1 MTATVSSAPAVA
13 SVPRTS
19 ASLESGVAGLSIALL
34 LLGLLV
40 LVGLPLWALLSKS
53 LYSDGVFVGLQNF
66 VAYVTTPSLFRSVG
80 NSLAVAALTTLIV
93 VPIAFAYAYALTRST
108 MPAKGFFYSTALVP
122 LFAPSLL
129 PAIALIYFFGNQG
142 FLKSWMFGGT
152 IYGPV
157 GIVMAEVFYCFP
169 HALTILI
176 AALRLADARL
186 YEAADALGA
195 SRSRIFFTV
204 TLGGAKYGLISAVV
218 VVFTLVITDFGI
230 PKVIGGQFSVLA
242 TDVYKQVMGQQN
254 FEMGAV
260 VGVILLIPAVVAFFV
275 DRIAQ
280 RRQVALLSARAVPY
294 QPKPRVWRDRA
305 ALAICTFVSFIF
317 LAVLGMAVWASFVTY
332 WPYNLALTLNHYVF
346 ENADSSGWQPFFN
359 SLKVAT
365 YTALFGTMVIFF
377 GAYLI
382 EKIRPYRGLRILAQ
396 FVAML
401 PMAVPGL
408 VLGLG
413 YIFFFNAPWNPLN
426 ILYGTIA
433 ILVLNCTAHFYT
445 VPHIT
450 ATTALKQID
459 PEFEAVSASMKVP
472 FWRTFSRVT
481 VPISL
486 PAILDIAVY
495 LFVNAM
501 TTVSAVIFLYST
513 DTKLASI
520 ASVSMDESGFTASA
534 AGMCVLI
541 VGASM
546 AAKLLQVV
554 IDRVVLQKFQAW
566 RRR

>member
-1 MTATVSSAPAVA
+1 MTATTAT
-13 SVPRTS
+13 VPRTAASYDS
-19 ASLESGVAGLSIALL
+19 AVAGTAIALL
-34 LLGLLV
+34 LFALLV

-53 LYSDGVFVGLQNF
+53 LYSDGVFVGLRNF

-108 MPAKGFFYSTALVP
+108 MPAKGLFYSTALVP

-142 FLKSWMFGGT
+142 FLKSWMLGGT

-195 SRSRIFFTV
+195 SRTRIFFTV

-218 VVFTLVITDFGI
+218 VVFTLVLTDFGI

-260 VGVILLIPAVVAFFV
+260 VGVILLIPAIIAFFV

-294 QPKPRVWRDRA
+294 QPKPRLWRDRA
-305 ALAICTFVSFIF
+305 ALAVCIFVSAIF

-359 SLKVAT
+359 SLKVAA
-365 YTALFGTMVIFF
+365 YTAVIGTSVIFF

-459 PEFEAVSASMKVP
+459 PEFESVSASMKVP
-472 FWRTFSRVT
+472 FWRTFTRVT

-486 PAILDIAVY
+486 PAILDISVY

-520 ASVSMDESGFTASA
+520 ASVSMDEAGFTASA
-534 AGMCVLI
+534 AGMCILI
-541 VGASM
+541 VAASM

-554 IDRVVLQKFQAW
+554 IDRAVLQKFQAW
-566 RRR
+566 RKR

>member
-1 MTATVSSAPAVA
+1 MTSTSPTTSRTAA
-13 SVPRTS
+13 SFDQT
-19 ASLESGVAGLSIALL
+19 LAGGAIVVLL
-34 LLGLLV
+34 FGLLV

-53 LYSDGVFVGLQNF
+53 LYSDGVYVGLQNF

-93 VPIAFAYAYALTRST
+93 VPIAFAYAYALTRSA
-108 MPAKGFFYSTALVP
+108 MPAKGLFYSTALVP

-142 FLKSWMFGGT
+142 FLKSWIFGGT

-157 GIVMAEVFYCFP
+157 GIVMAEVFYTFP

-195 SRSRIFFTV
+195 SRARIFFTV

-260 VGVILLIPAVVAFFV
+260 VGVILLIPAVVAFFI

-294 QPKPRVWRDRA
+294 QPKPRLWRDRA
-305 ALAICTFVSFIF
+305 ALAVCIVVSAIF
-317 LAVLGMAVWASFVTY
+317 LAVLGMAIWASLVTY
-332 WPYNLALTLNHYVF
+332 WPYNLSLTLNHYVF

-359 SLKVAT
+359 SLKVAA

-445 VPHIT
+445 VPHI
-450 ATTALKQID
+450 AAATALKQLD
-459 PEFEAVSASMKVP
+459 PEFESVSASMKVP

-486 PAILDIAVY
+486 PVILDIAVY

-520 ASVSMDESGFTASA
+520 ASVSMDEAGFTASA
-534 AGMCVLI
+534 AGMCILI
-541 VGASM
+541 VAASM
-546 AAKLLQVV
+546 AAKLLQVAV
-554 IDRVVLQKFQAW
+554 DRVVLQKFQAW
-566 RRR
+566 RKR

>member
-1 MTATVSSAPAVA
+1 MTSTSPTA
-13 SVPRTS
+13 PRTA
-19 ASLESGVAGLSIALL
+19 ASFDQTLAGGAIVLL
-34 LLGLLV
+34 LFGLLV

-53 LYSDGVFVGLQNF
+53 LYSNGVYVGLQNF

-93 VPIAFAYAYALTRST
+93 VPIAFAYAYALTRSA
-108 MPAKGFFYSTALVP
+108 MPAKGLFYSTALVP

-157 GIVMAEVFYCFP
+157 GIVMAEVFYTFP

-195 SRSRIFFTV
+195 SRARIFFTV

-260 VGVILLIPAVVAFFV
+260 VGVILLIPAVVAFFI

-294 QPKPRVWRDRA
+294 QPKPRLWRDRA
-305 ALAICTFVSFIF
+305 ALAVCIVVSAIF
-317 LAVLGMAVWASFVTY
+317 LAVLGMAIWASLVTY
-332 WPYNLALTLNHYVF
+332 WPYNLSLTLNHYVF

-359 SLKVAT
+359 SLKVAA

-445 VPHIT
+445 VPHI
-450 ATTALKQID
+450 AAATALKQLD
-459 PEFEAVSASMKVP
+459 PEFESVSASMKVP

-486 PAILDIAVY
+486 PVILDIAVY

-520 ASVSMDESGFTASA
+520 ASVSMDEAGFTASA
-534 AGMCVLI
+534 AGMCILI
-541 VGASM
+541 VAASM
-546 AAKLLQVV
+546 AAKLLQVAV
-554 IDRVVLQKFQAW
+554 DRVVLQKFQAW
-566 RRR
+566 RKR

>member
-1 MTATVSSAPAVA
+1 MTSTSPTARRTAA
-13 SVPRTS
+13 SFDQT
-19 ASLESGVAGLSIALL
+19 LAGGAILL
-34 LLGLLV
+34 LLFGLLV

-53 LYSDGVFVGLQNF
+53 LYSDGVYVGLQNF

-93 VPIAFAYAYALTRST
+93 VPIAFAYAYALTRSA
-108 MPAKGFFYSTALVP
+108 MPAKGLFYSTALVP

-195 SRSRIFFTV
+195 SRARIFFTV

-260 VGVILLIPAVVAFFV
+260 VGVILLIPAVVAFFI

-294 QPKPRVWRDRA
+294 QPKPRLWRDRA
-305 ALAICTFVSFIF
+305 ALAVCIVVSAIF
-317 LAVLGMAVWASFVTY
+317 LAVLGMAIWASLVTY
-332 WPYNLALTLNHYVF
+332 WPYNLSLTLNHYVF

-359 SLKVAT
+359 SLKVAA
-365 YTALFGTMVIFF
+365 YTAVFGTMVIFF

-445 VPHIT
+445 VPHI
-450 ATTALKQID
+450 AAATALKQLD
-459 PEFEAVSASMKVP
+459 PEFESVSASMKVP

-486 PAILDIAVY
+486 PVILDIAVY

-520 ASVSMDESGFTASA
+520 ASVSMDEAGFTASA
-534 AGMCVLI
+534 AGMCILI
-541 VGASM
+541 VAASM
-546 AAKLLQVV
+546 AAKLLQVLL
-554 IDRVVLQKFQAW
+554 DRVVLQKFQAW
-566 RRR
+566 RKR

>member
-1 MTATVSSAPAVA
+1 MTSTSPAA
-13 SVPRTS
+13 PRTA
-19 ASLESGVAGLSIALL
+19 ASFDQTLAGGAIVLL
-34 LLGLLV
+34 LFGLLV

-53 LYSDGVFVGLQNF
+53 LYSDGVYVGLQNF

-93 VPIAFAYAYALTRST
+93 VPIAFAYAYALTRSA
-108 MPAKGFFYSTALVP
+108 MPAKGLFYSTALVP

-157 GIVMAEVFYCFP
+157 GIVMAEVFYTFP

-195 SRSRIFFTV
+195 SRARIFFTV

-260 VGVILLIPAVVAFFV
+260 VGVILLIPAVVAFFI

-294 QPKPRVWRDRA
+294 QPKPRLWRDRA
-305 ALAICTFVSFIF
+305 ALAVCIVVSAIF
-317 LAVLGMAVWASFVTY
+317 LAVLGMAIWASLVTY
-332 WPYNLALTLNHYVF
+332 WPYNLSLTLNHYVF

-359 SLKVAT
+359 SLKVAA

-445 VPHIT
+445 VPHI
-450 ATTALKQID
+450 AAATALKQLD
-459 PEFEAVSASMKVP
+459 PEFESVSASMKVP

-486 PAILDIAVY
+486 PVILDIAVY

-520 ASVSMDESGFTASA
+520 ASVSMDEAGFTASA
-534 AGMCVLI
+534 AGMCILI
-541 VGASM
+541 VAASM
-546 AAKLLQVV
+546 AAKLLQVAV
-554 IDRVVLQKFQAW
+554 DRVVLQKFQAW
-566 RRR
+566 RKR

>member
-1 MTATVSSAPAVA
+1 MTSTSPTA
-13 SVPRTS
+13 PRTA
-19 ASLESGVAGLSIALL
+19 ASFDQSLAGGAILL
-34 LLGLLV
+34 LLFGLLV

-53 LYSDGVFVGLQNF
+53 LYSDGVYVGLQNF

-93 VPIAFAYAYALTRST
+93 VPIAFAYAYALTRSA
-108 MPAKGFFYSTALVP
+108 MPAKGLFYSTALVP

-195 SRSRIFFTV
+195 SRARIFFTV

-260 VGVILLIPAVVAFFV
+260 VGVILLIPAVVAFFI
-275 DRIAQ
+275 DRVAQ

-294 QPKPRVWRDRA
+294 VPKPRLWRDRA
-305 ALAICTFVSFIF
+305 ALAVCIVVSVIF
-317 LAVLGMAVWASFVTY
+317 LAVLGMAVWASLVTY
-332 WPYNLALTLNHYVF
+332 WPYNLSLTLNHYVF

-359 SLKVAT
+359 SLNVAA
-365 YTALFGTMVIFF
+365 YTAVFGTMVIFF

-426 ILYGTIA
+426 IFYGTIA

-445 VPHIT
+445 VPHIA
-450 ATTALKQID
+450 ATTALKQLD
-459 PEFEAVSASMKVP
+459 PEFESVSASMKVP

-481 VPISL
+481 VPISM
-486 PAILDIAVY
+486 PVILDIAVY

-534 AGMCVLI
+534 AGMCILI
-541 VGASM
+541 VAASM

-554 IDRVVLQKFQAW
+554 VDRVVLQKFQAW
-566 RRR
+566 RKR

>member
-1 MTATVSSAPAVA
+1 MTATVPT
-13 SVPRTS
+13 VPRTAASFDS
-19 ASLESGVAGLSIALL
+19 AVAGGAIVVLL
-34 LLGLLV
+34 CGLLV

-53 LYSDGVFVGLQNF
+53 LYADGVFVGLQNF
-66 VAYVTTPSLFRSVG
+66 VAYVTTPALFRSVG

-93 VPIAFAYAYALTRST
+93 VPIAFAYAYALTRSA
-108 MPAKGFFYSTALVP
+108 MPAKGLFYSTALVP

-129 PAIALIYFFGNQG
+129 PAIALVYFFGNQG
-142 FLKSWMFGGT
+142 FLKSWMLGGT

-157 GIVMAEVFYCFP
+157 GIVMAEVFYTFP

-242 TDVYKQVMGQQN
+242 TDVYKQVVGQQN

-260 VGVILLIPAVVAFFV
+260 VGVILLIPAVVAFFI

-294 QPKPRVWRDRA
+294 QPKPRLWRDRA
-305 ALAICTFVSFIF
+305 SLTVCVVVSIIF

-359 SLKVAT
+359 SLKVAA
-365 YTALFGTMVIFF
+365 YTAALGTTVIFF
-377 GAYLI
+377 GSYLV
-382 EKIRPYRGLRILAQ
+382 EKMRPYRGLRLLVH

-450 ATTALKQID
+450 ATTALKQLD
-459 PEFEAVSASMKVP
+459 PEFESVSASMKVP

-486 PAILDIAVY
+486 PAILDISVY
-495 LFVNAM
+495 LFVSAM

-520 ASVSMDESGFTASA
+520 ASVSMDEAGFTASA

-541 VGASM
+541 VAASM
-546 AAKLLQVV
+546 AAKLLQVA

-566 RRR
+566 RKR

>member
-1 MTATVSSAPAVA
+1 MYMTATAPTA
-13 SVPRTS
+13 SVVPRTA
-19 ASLESGVAGLSIALL
+19 ASYDAGIAGAAIVLL
-34 LLGLLV
+34 LVALLV

-53 LYSDGVFVGLQNF
+53 LYSDGVYVGLQNF
-66 VAYVTTPSLFRSVG
+66 IAYVTTPSLFRSVG

-108 MPAKGFFYSTALVP
+108 MPAKGLFYSTALLP

-142 FLKSWMFGGT
+142 FLKSWMLGGT

-169 HALTILI
+169 HALTIII

-195 SRSRIFFTV
+195 SRARIFFTV

-275 DRIAQ
+275 DRVAQ

-294 QPKPRVWRDRA
+294 QPKPRLWRDRA
-305 ALAICTFVSFIF
+305 SLAVCIFVSVIF
-317 LAVLGMAVWASFVTY
+317 LAVLGMALWASFVTY
-332 WPYNLALTLNHYVF
+332 WPYNLKLTLNHYAF

-359 SLKVAT
+359 SLKVAA
-365 YTALFGTMVIFF
+365 YTAVIGTMVIFF
-377 GAYLI
+377 GAYLV
-382 EKIRPYRGLRILAQ
+382 EKVRPYRGLRIFVH

-426 ILYGTIA
+426 ILYGTVA

-459 PEFEAVSASMKVP
+459 PEFESVSASMKVP

-486 PAILDIAVY
+486 PVILDIAVY

-520 ASVSMDESGFTASA
+520 ASVSMDEAGFTASA
-534 AGMCVLI
+534 AGMCILI
-541 VGASM
+541 VAASM

-554 IDRVVLQKFQAW
+554 IDRAVLQKFQAW
-566 RRR
+566 RKR

>member
-1 MTATVSSAPAVA
+1 MTTVTAATPAPRSA
-13 SVPRTS
+13 
-19 ASLESGVAGLSIALL
+19 ASLDTAIAGIAIVALVC
-34 LLGLLV
+34 GLLV
-40 LVGLPLWALLSKS
+40 LVGVPLWVLLSKS
-53 LYSDGVFVGLQNF
+53 LYAQGQYVGLRNF
-66 VAYVTTPSLFRSVG
+66 VEYVTTPSLFKSVG
-80 NSLAVAALTTLIV
+80 NSIFVAGLTMLIV

-108 MPAKGFFYSTALVP
+108 MRGKGLFYALALVP

-129 PAIALIYFFGNQG
+129 PAISLIYFFGNQG
-142 FLKSWMFGGT
+142 FLKSWMFGRS

-157 GIVMAEVFYCFP
+157 GIVMAEAFYTFP
-169 HALTILI
+169 HALTILV

-195 SRSRIFFTV
+195 SRLRIFSTV
-204 TLGGAKYGLISAVV
+204 TLGGAKYGLISAAV

-260 VGVILLIPAVVAFFV
+260 VGVILLIPAIIAFFI

-294 QPKPRVWRDRA
+294 SPKPRAWRDRA
-305 ALAICTFVSFIF
+305 SLAVCIIVSGIF
-317 LAVLGMAVWASFVTY
+317 LAVLGMATWASFVTY
-332 WPYNLALTLNHYVF
+332 WPYNLALTLRHYAF
-346 ENADSSGWQPFFN
+346 EVADASGWQPFFN
-359 SLKVAT
+359 SLKVAA
-365 YTALFGTMVIFF
+365 YTAIIGTAVIFF

-382 EKIRPYRGLRILAQ
+382 EKIRPYRGLRVFAQ
-396 FVAML
+396 FMAML

-426 ILYGTIA
+426 IFYATIA

-450 ATTALKQID
+450 ATTALKQLD
-459 PEFEAVSASMKVP
+459 PEFESVSASMKVP
-472 FWRTFSRVT
+472 FWRTFMRVT

-486 PAILDIAVY
+486 PAILDISVY
-495 LFVNAM
+495 LFVSAM

-520 ASVSMDESGFTASA
+520 ASVSMDEAGFTASA

-541 VGASM
+541 VIASM
-546 AAKLLQVV
+546 TVKLLQLLL
-554 IDRVVLQKFQAW
+554 DRIVLRRLQAW
-566 RRR
+566 RTR

>member
-1 MTATVSSAPAVA
+1 
-13 SVPRTS
+13 
-19 ASLESGVAGLSIALL
+19 
-34 LLGLLV
+34 
-40 LVGLPLWALLSKS
+40 
-53 LYSDGVFVGLQNF
+53 
-66 VAYVTTPSLFRSVG
+66 
-80 NSLAVAALTTLIV
+80 
-93 VPIAFAYAYALTRST
+93 
-108 MPAKGFFYSTALVP
+108 
-122 LFAPSLL
+122 
-129 PAIALIYFFGNQG
+129 
-142 FLKSWMFGGT
+142 
-152 IYGPV
+152 
-157 GIVMAEVFYCFP
+157 
-169 HALTILI
+169 
-176 AALRLADARL
+176 
-186 YEAADALGA
+186 
-195 SRSRIFFTV
+195 
-204 TLGGAKYGLISAVV
+204 
-218 VVFTLVITDFGI
+218 
-230 PKVIGGQFSVLA
+230 
-242 TDVYKQVMGQQN
+242 
-254 FEMGAV
+254 
-260 VGVILLIPAVVAFFV
+260 
-275 DRIAQ
+275 
-280 RRQVALLSARAVPY
+280 
-294 QPKPRVWRDRA
+294 
-305 ALAICTFVSFIF
+305 
-317 LAVLGMAVWASFVTY
+317 
-332 WPYNLALTLNHYVF
+332 
-346 ENADSSGWQPFFN
+346 
-359 SLKVAT
+359 
-365 YTALFGTMVIFF
+365 MVIFF

-382 EKIRPYRGLRILAQ
+382 EKIRPYRGLRIFAQ

-534 AGMCVLI
+534 AGMCILI
-541 VGASM
+541 VAASM

-554 IDRVVLQKFQAW
+554 IDRVVLQQFQAW
-566 RRR
+566 RKR

>member
-1 MTATVSSAPAVA
+1 MTATVPT
-13 SVPRTS
+13 VPRTA
-19 ASLESGVAGLSIALL
+19 ASFDTGIAGAAIAILVC
-34 LLGLLV
+34 GLLV

-66 VAYVTTPSLFRSVG
+66 VAYVTTPALFRSVG
-80 NSLAVAALTTLIV
+80 NSLAVAALTTVIV

-108 MPAKGFFYSTALVP
+108 MPAKGLFYSTALVP

-142 FLKSWMFGGT
+142 FLKSWMLGGT

-195 SRSRIFFTV
+195 SRTRIFFTV

-294 QPKPRVWRDRA
+294 QPKPRLWRDRA
-305 ALAICTFVSFIF
+305 ALAICSLVSIIF

-332 WPYNLALTLNHYVF
+332 WPYNLSLTLNHYVF
-346 ENADSSGWQPFFN
+346 ENADASGWQPFFN
-359 SLKVAT
+359 SLMVAA
-365 YTALFGTMVIFF
+365 YTAVLGTMVIFF

-382 EKIRPYRGLRILAQ
+382 EKIRPYRGLRMLAQ

-459 PEFEAVSASMKVP
+459 PEFEAVSASMRVP
-472 FWRTFSRVT
+472 FWRTFARVT

-486 PAILDIAVY
+486 PAILDISVY

-541 VGASM
+541 VAASM
-546 AAKLLQVV
+546 AAKLLQIL
-554 IDRVVLQKFQAW
+554 IDRVILQSFQAW
-566 RRR
+566 RKR

>member
-1 MTATVSSAPAVA
+1 MTSTSPTTSRTAA
-13 SVPRTS
+13 SFDQT
-19 ASLESGVAGLSIALL
+19 LAGGAIVLL
-34 LLGLLV
+34 LFGLLV

-53 LYSDGVFVGLQNF
+53 LYSDGVYVGLQNF

-93 VPIAFAYAYALTRST
+93 VPIAFAYAYALTRSA
-108 MPAKGFFYSTALVP
+108 MPAKGLFYSTALVP

-142 FLKSWMFGGT
+142 FLKSWIFGGT

-157 GIVMAEVFYCFP
+157 GIVMAEVFYTFP

-195 SRSRIFFTV
+195 SRARIFFTV

-260 VGVILLIPAVVAFFV
+260 VGVILLIPAVVAFFI

-294 QPKPRVWRDRA
+294 QPKPRLWRDRA
-305 ALAICTFVSFIF
+305 ALAVCIVVSAIF
-317 LAVLGMAVWASFVTY
+317 LAVLGMAIWASLVTY
-332 WPYNLALTLNHYVF
+332 WPYNLSLTLNHYVF

-359 SLKVAT
+359 SLKVAA

-445 VPHIT
+445 VPHI
-450 ATTALKQID
+450 AAATALKQLD
-459 PEFEAVSASMKVP
+459 PEFESVSASMKVP

-486 PAILDIAVY
+486 PVILDIAVY

-520 ASVSMDESGFTASA
+520 ASVSMDEAGFTASA
-534 AGMCVLI
+534 AGMCILI
-541 VGASM
+541 VAASM
-546 AAKLLQVV
+546 AAKLLQVAV
-554 IDRVVLQKFQAW
+554 DRVVLQKFQAW
-566 RRR
+566 RKR

>member
-1 MTATVSSAPAVA
+1 MQRTAA
-13 SVPRTS
+13 SFDATI
-19 ASLESGVAGLSIALL
+19 AGVAIVALVC
-34 LLGLLV
+34 GLLM
-40 LVGLPLWALLSKS
+40 LVGFPLWVLLSKS
-53 LYSDGVFVGLQNF
+53 LYANGQYVGLQNF
-66 VAYVTTPSLFRSVG
+66 VTYITTPSLFRSVG
-80 NSLAVAALTTLIV
+80 NSLGVAALTTLIV
-93 VPIAFAYAYALTRST
+93 VPIAFSYAYALTRSA
-108 MPAKGFFYSTALVP
+108 MPAKGFFYATALVP

-129 PAIALIYFFGNQG
+129 PAISLIYFFGNQG
-142 FLKSWMFGGT
+142 FLKSWMFGGS
-152 IYGPV
+152 IYGPI
-157 GIVMAEVFYCFP
+157 GIVMAEVFYVFP

-195 SRSRIFFTV
+195 SRTRIFFTV
-204 TLGGAKYGLISAVV
+204 TLGGAKYGLISAIV

-260 VGVILLIPAVVAFFV
+260 VGVILLIPAVVAFAV

-294 QPKPRVWRDRA
+294 QPKPRPWRDRA
-305 ALAICTFVSFIF
+305 ALATCIVVSAIF

-332 WPYNLALTLNHYVF
+332 WPYNLGLTLRHYNF
-346 ENADSSGWQPFFN
+346 EVADSSGWQPFFN
-359 SLKVAT
+359 SLKVAAL
-365 YTALFGTMVIFF
+365 TAAIGTMVIFF

-382 EKIRPYRGLRILAQ
+382 EKIRAFRALRIFAQ
-396 FVAML
+396 FLATL

-413 YIFFFNAPWNPLN
+413 FIFFFNAPWNPLN
-426 ILYGTIA
+426 VLYGTIT

-450 ATTALKQID
+450 ATTALKQLD
-459 PEFEAVSASMKVP
+459 PEFETVSASMKVP
-472 FWRTFSRVT
+472 FWRTFFRVT

-486 PAILDIAVY
+486 PAILDISVY
-495 LFVNAM
+495 LFVSAM

-520 ASVSMDESGFTASA
+520 ASVSMDEAGFTASA

-541 VGASM
+541 VIASM
-546 AAKLLQVV
+546 AVKLLQVLV
-554 IDRVVLQKFQAW
+554 DRIVLYRLQAW
-566 RRR
+566 RNR

>member
-1 MTATVSSAPAVA
+1 MTSTSPTA
-13 SVPRTS
+13 PRTA
-19 ASLESGVAGLSIALL
+19 ASFDQTLAGGAIVLL
-34 LLGLLV
+34 LFGLLV

-53 LYSDGVFVGLQNF
+53 LYSNGVYVGLQNF

-93 VPIAFAYAYALTRST
+93 VPIAFAYAYALTRSA
-108 MPAKGFFYSTALVP
+108 MPAKGLFYSTALVP

-142 FLKSWMFGGT
+142 FLKSWIFGGT

-157 GIVMAEVFYCFP
+157 GIVMAEVFYTFP

-195 SRSRIFFTV
+195 SRARIFFTV

-260 VGVILLIPAVVAFFV
+260 VGVILLIPAVVAFFI

-294 QPKPRVWRDRA
+294 QPKPRLWRDRA
-305 ALAICTFVSFIF
+305 ALAVCIVVSAIF
-317 LAVLGMAVWASFVTY
+317 LAVLGMAIWASLVTY
-332 WPYNLALTLNHYVF
+332 WPYNLSLTLNHYVF

-359 SLKVAT
+359 SLKVAA

-445 VPHIT
+445 VPHI
-450 ATTALKQID
+450 AAATALKQLD
-459 PEFEAVSASMKVP
+459 PEFESVSASMKVP

-486 PAILDIAVY
+486 PVILDIAVY

-520 ASVSMDESGFTASA
+520 ASVSMDEAGFTASA
-534 AGMCVLI
+534 AGMCILI
-541 VGASM
+541 VAASM
-546 AAKLLQVV
+546 AAKLLQVAV
-554 IDRVVLQKFQAW
+554 DRVVLQKFQAW
-566 RRR
+566 RKR

>member
-1 MTATVSSAPAVA
+1 MTSTSPTTSRTAA
-13 SVPRTS
+13 SFDQT
-19 ASLESGVAGLSIALL
+19 LAGGAIVLL
-34 LLGLLV
+34 LFGLLV

-53 LYSDGVFVGLQNF
+53 LYSNGVYVGLQNF

-93 VPIAFAYAYALTRST
+93 VPIAFAYAYALTRSA
-108 MPAKGFFYSTALVP
+108 MPAKGLFYSTALVP

-142 FLKSWMFGGT
+142 FLKSWIFGGT

-157 GIVMAEVFYCFP
+157 GIVMAEVFYTFP

-195 SRSRIFFTV
+195 SRARIFFTV

-260 VGVILLIPAVVAFFV
+260 VGVILLIPAVVAFFI

-294 QPKPRVWRDRA
+294 QPKPRLWRDRA
-305 ALAICTFVSFIF
+305 ALAVCIVVSAIF
-317 LAVLGMAVWASFVTY
+317 LAVLGMAIWASLVTY
-332 WPYNLALTLNHYVF
+332 WPYNLSLTLNHYVF

-359 SLKVAT
+359 SLKVAA

-445 VPHIT
+445 VPHI
-450 ATTALKQID
+450 AAATALKQLD
-459 PEFEAVSASMKVP
+459 PEFESVSASMKVP

-486 PAILDIAVY
+486 PVILDIAVY

-520 ASVSMDESGFTASA
+520 ASVSMDEAGFTASA
-534 AGMCVLI
+534 AGMCILI
-541 VGASM
+541 VAASM
-546 AAKLLQVV
+546 AAKLLQVAV
-554 IDRVVLQKFQAW
+554 DRVVLQKFQAW
-566 RRR
+566 RKR